1 MLKLVDKLFLGNS
14 SVKLCGFKSHCL
26 HTSESKI
33 NMVCTVTRMGQW
45 DIVEFFQ
52 FNKSHCLQEY
62 IYIYIIIYLKK
73 FKPVGHS

>member
-45 DIVEFFQ
+45 DIVKKEV
-52 FNKSHCLQEY
+52 FNKSHCLQGNIFFIQISNSKE
-62 IYIYIIIYLKK
+62 IQAS
-73 FKPVGHS
+73 GT